1 MEKEFDKLKL
11 VIEDLELFPGE
22 DGDEDEWDI
31 IFNDGKN
38 IYNTVYLSKSES
50 FKFIKNI
57 DTDEYFNEQIDKLLD
72 NNDFLDDLSEKMM
85 DLE

>member
-57 DTDEYFNEQIDKLLD
+57 DTDEYYNEQTDKLLD

-85 DLE
+85 DFY